1 MKHAVKIVAL
11 ILLICAWRP
20 AFAGEPTESIRDAVN
35 QGIQILDRAKLD
47 NQKQRTQVIDRL
59 RTVVY
64 PLFDFREMAMRS
76 LGPTWRRLDPR
87 QQSDFVSAFTALLE
101 KTYANQIDLYQGQ
114 KVAYDS
120 ENIDGNYAEVATR
133 ILDNNKGKTYS
144 VVYRLHQVNG
154 QWKIYDVVAENIS
167 LINNYRSQFDHF
179 LAKSSIED
187 LLKTM
192 KERAS

>member
-1 MKHAVKIVAL
+1 MKQFARLLVLTLVVCGSVPAV
-11 ILLICAWRP
+11 
-20 AFAGEPTESIRDAVN
+20 AGEPTEAIRDAIN
-35 QGIQILDRAKLD
+35 QGIQILDRGNLD
-47 NQKQRTQVIDRL
+47 NQKQRTKVIDQL

-76 LGPTWRRLDPR
+76 LGPTWRRLDAR
-87 QQSDFVSAFTALLE
+87 QQNDFVAAFTALLE
-101 KTYANQIDLYQGQ
+101 KTYANQIDLYHGQ
-114 KVAYDS
+114 KVTYDN
-120 ENIDGNYAEVATR
+120 ETVDGDYAEVATR
-133 ILDNNKGKTYS
+133 ILDNTKGRTYS
-144 VVYRLHQVNG
+144 VVYRLHKVNG

-167 LINNYRSQFDHF
+167 LVNNYRSQFDHF